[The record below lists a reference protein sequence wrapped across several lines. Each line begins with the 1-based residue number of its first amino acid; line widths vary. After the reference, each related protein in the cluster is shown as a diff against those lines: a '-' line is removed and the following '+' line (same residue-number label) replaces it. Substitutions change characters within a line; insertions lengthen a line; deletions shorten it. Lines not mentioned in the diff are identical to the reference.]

1 MGFPDYFVELN
12 VPGYGLLAV
21 AVMSPA
27 KITGQKKKISLVA
40 IKKKK
45 KFGLSSPAG
54 QIKFLF

>member
-1 MGFPDYFVELN
+1 MGFADYLVELN

-27 KITGQKKKISLVA
+27 KITGQKNKISLVA
-40 IKKKK
+40 IKKK